1 MVVLSQD
8 WRSFTDALGICH
20 FAMISTQSII
30 DMINASTGWSMD
42 LDAILKAGERIFQLM
57 RAMTCKLGVTP
68 EDDKL
73 PEIALRPIP
82 DSGQEGNV
90 PNMA

>member
-1 MVVLSQD
+1 
-8 WRSFTDALGICH
+8 
-20 FAMISTQSII
+20 
-30 DMINASTGWSMD
+30 
-42 LDAILKAGERIFQLM
+42 M

-82 DSGQEGNV
+82 EGGQEGNV
-90 PNMA
+90 PNMAKMMPEYYAIRDWDKVSGKPTKTRMESLGMGELAATMHIS